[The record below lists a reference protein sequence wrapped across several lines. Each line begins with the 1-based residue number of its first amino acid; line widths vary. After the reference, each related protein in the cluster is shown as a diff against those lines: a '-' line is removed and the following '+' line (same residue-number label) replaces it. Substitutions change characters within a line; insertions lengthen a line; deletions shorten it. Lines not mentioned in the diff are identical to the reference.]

1 MTCSRV
7 WALASAQFP
16 PDGYMIIEVL
26 RLFEAITD
34 LAEYYPTRTERSILS
49 SCVTEIAA
57 LTGEHRV
64 IVEFGSGS
72 SAKTRIL
79 LSRAMENCPL
89 GVMRNC
95 PLLG

>member
-1 MTCSRV
+1 
-7 WALASAQFP
+7 
-16 PDGYMIIEVL
+16 MIIEVL